1 MLFISYMR
9 ITYSAPV
16 DEAKHK
22 SGHLGCEDYHDDDK
36 KLNEKF
42 REKHKILNPPKIYS
56 MMKTVLTPKALKKGT
71 ETTTWTLL
79 SIFDKI
85 N

>member
-1 MLFISYMR
+1 MR

-22 SGHLGCEDYHDDDK
+22 SGHLSCEDYHDDAK

-42 REKHKILNPPKIYS
+42 REKHKILNPPKS
-56 MMKTVLTPKALKKGT
+56 TPLWNQYYPKG
-71 ETTTWTLL
+71 
-79 SIFDKI
+79 FK
-85 N
+85 

>member
-1 MLFISYMR
+1 MR

-22 SGHLGCEDYHDDDK
+22 SGHLGCEDYHDDEK

-42 REKHKILNPPKIYS
+42 REKHKI
-56 MMKTVLTPKALKKGT
+56 
-71 ETTTWTLL
+71 
-79 SIFDKI
+79 
-85 N
+85 